1 MASGRS
7 SDDTATDASDRS
19 AEADSTATQ
28 TQSKHAGSGAQDAA
42 ASAPAT
48 TPAAPKP
55 SGGDDWGTEPLPLD
69 QLDQFAPAT
78 TDAAAAPAES
88 AGVGVSEP
96 VADPSTSTTGAASNA
111 ATTTVAQ
118 PSASE
123 DAASASQTAVEA
135 DVRTDDAAQPLQDF
149 TSDELAHDTA
159 LSSESGQSPQ
169 GAGSPLQAAPTA
181 AEVSAAEVADGP
193 FGPGSAEPNEDG
205 SAPSPAY
212 TIKGNADTMLFH
224 THESPSYEQTEAEV
238 WFTSVD
244 AAKAAMFRHWDP
256 AQR

>member
-1 MASGRS
+1 MA
-7 SDDTATDASDRS
+7 TAARLGCRT
-19 AEADSTATQ
+19 T
-28 TQSKHAGSGAQDAA
+28 GACA
-42 ASAPAT
+42 ASARAT
-48 TPAAPKP
+48 F
-55 SGGDDWGTEPLPLD
+55 W
-69 QLDQFAPAT
+69 AT
-78 TDAAAAPAES
+78 RCSVCDIGS
-88 AGVGVSEP
+88 S
-96 VADPSTSTTGAASNA
+96 
-111 ATTTVAQ
+111 
-118 PSASE
+118 
-123 DAASASQTAVEA
+123 SASQTAVEA
-135 DVRTDDAAQPLQDF
+135 DGRTDDAAQPLQDF

-159 LSSESGQSPQ
+159 SSSESGQSPQ

-224 THESPSYEQTEAEV
+224 TPDSPSYEQTEAEV

>member
-1 MASGRS
+1 MCIRDS
-7 SDDTATDASDRS
+7 ATR
-19 AEADSTATQ
+19 
-28 TQSKHAGSGAQDAA
+28 TQSKHAGSGAPDATM
-42 ASAPAT
+42 SAPAT

-111 ATTTVAQ
+111 ATTTLAQ
-118 PSASE
+118 PPASE

-149 TSDELAHDTA
+149 ASDERPDAIA
-159 LSSESGQSPQ
+159 
-169 GAGSPLQAAPTA
+169 AAAAAPPATPAATA
-181 AEVSAAEVADGP
+181 APDVPWSVVSAACSDGRVAASVVVS
-193 FGPGSAEPNEDG
+193 FV
-205 SAPSPAY
+205 
-212 TIKGNADTMLFH
+212 L
-224 THESPSYEQTEAEV
+224 
-238 WFTSVD
+238 VD
-244 AAKAAMFRHWDP
+244 AP
-256 AQR
+256 